1 MICHILLISLVSVTG
16 GIEILPNAA
25 NDSTPFVVKVKASE
39 LPPDTEYEFCLW
51 VFDKDQNSAI
61 SQIWESEE
69 MEWKYGWTGYQPF
82 SQDTAS
88 TRIGWAFLRIHKEPL
103 SNNYYI
109 KYKIRNGKEEWDTQ
123 IDYPDFKILDM
134 TTEGGWLVGTI
145 FSNPNLD
152 SPLENSVVLAKSDS
166 EVVGTYITE
175 DNQINESYPLNLGQF
190 RVAVPT
196 GTISSLSFTSREGE
210 SITGYTET
218 SAPWTIS
225 AGKITYIDSF
235 TIKQTLS
242 LDISPNPFS
251 PNEPENKVTYI
262 SYKLPYNE
270 AYIKIY
276 IYDRRGRR
284 VRKLMDGDLSG
295 SSLRTIWNG
304 KNDKGNILP
313 MGIYI
318 VYLQAEDKSSNKVE
332 TKKAEVVIAKRL

>member
-1 MICHILLISLVSVTG
+1 MIWYMLFLSLVHVTG

-39 LPPDTEYEFCLW
+39 MLPDTNYEFCLW
-51 VFDKDQNSAI
+51 VYDSVQSSAI
-61 SQIWESEE
+61 SQIWKPGEG
-69 MEWKYGWTGYQPF
+69 WKYGWMGYQSF
-82 SQDTAS
+82 SEERGS
-88 TRIGWAFLRIHKEPL
+88 TRIGWAFLRIHKKPL

-109 KYKIRNGKEEWDTQ
+109 KYKIRNGKEKWDTQ
-123 IDYPDFKILDM
+123 IDYPDFKILNMSTDA
-134 TTEGGWLVGTI
+134 GWLIGTI
-145 FSNPNLD
+145 FSD
-152 SPLENSVVLAKSDS
+152 SKLTTPIENTIVLAKSGS

-196 GTISSLSFTSREGE
+196 GTISSLSFTSRDGE

-225 AGKITYIDSF
+225 AGKITHIDSF
-235 TIKQTLS
+235 AIEQTLS
-242 LDISPNPFS
+242 LNISPNPFS
-251 PNEPENKVTYI
+251 PKEWPNKVTYI

-270 AYIKIY
+270 AYVRLY

-284 VRKLMDGDLSG
+284 VRKLMEGDLSG
-295 SSLRTIWNG
+295 SSLTKKWDG